1 MPDAGGPRRVGT
13 ARGAVRDAADA
24 RVGHGRADGCRAA
37 AVGVRETPDADA
49 PAARR
54 VAERGRRPAAAPVGR
69 RADGARARAQAH
81 RRLRVAVGA
90 RAARPA
96 HVRARIADGA
106 YAAAVGAA
114 GSELSLA
121 RDSAEQWGDLE
132 LRRFFQHK
140 LGEEH
145 GHDQWAES
153 DLKEMG
159 AHFGSSVGAT
169 REPCR
174 AILAL
179 VRDLERAIRV
189 APASYLA
196 YILFAEYITVLMGPV
211 WVDALR
217 EHCGVP
223 ADALSV
229 VSRHAELDREHVAE
243 CVAEFDALLAASDAP
258 RAFDTLRVAMSHF
271 EAFCDELHALARTGD
286 AA

>member
-1 MPDAGGPRRVGT
+1 VLYL
-13 ARGAVRDAADA
+13 VR
-24 RVGHGRADGCRAA
+24 H
-37 AVGVRETPDADA
+37 TPF
-49 PAARR
+49 
-54 VAERGRRPAAAPVGR
+54 
-69 RADGARARAQAH
+69 H
-81 RRLRVAVGA
+81 
-90 RAARPA
+90 
-96 HVRARIADGA
+96 
-106 YAAAVGAA
+106 
-114 GSELSLA
+114 LSLA

-271 EAFCDELHALARTGD
+271 EAFCDELHALARTSD